1 MRMFVKYLI
10 VVALCG
16 AALLNS
22 CIKEE
27 IFKEEV
33 AELSVN
39 LTRAGTSST
48 VQGDAI
54 TDVWIWAFKC
64 DINGTSGAP
73 TLSDDTVAVGGR
85 YVSGLS
91 SYGNISV
98 HLPLPICD
106 GEQDYLLVAVI
117 NTQTFTGAQFSAD
130 STWGEIKSATFNDN
144 AKFWSACPSDE
155 GLTPEVMPVSNWTTF
170 TIKSNNTHS
179 SNCYRLNLPVYRAVA
194 KAQFFASR
202 SNSSLDVDILE
213 ATVVASKG
221 YSNGKV
227 LTRSV
232 EQSTGSNSEVIQR
245 GIPDATSTSW
255 WWGVPKGA
263 ETLVYNM
270 KNSDSGFTA
279 VTDIATTN
287 ALTDIVGGQYTKVAS
302 TFLYENDFEAAT
314 PEGFN
319 YAAQQGD
326 GYNMYVK
333 YSVNGQVKEAY
344 TPLGKVVRNHDYQ
357 IKATVDAGGQMNFN
371 VIVNEWLLDE
381 EQIMDYQNTVTV
393 SSDDMLMWR
402 SATPASEGGKT
413 TVKDNGR
420 VETAPVGDFTTTR
433 TDLVDLGSL
442 AGGSASLDFGL
453 RAPVGGK
460 WYAELVT
467 IQGEVGA
474 VVFKENNSTVISGDI
489 STTNRIVLN
498 IKNAK
503 ANSATQGGYTDNIV
517 ELQISAKKVWGG
529 QERTYKVFGLTGLE
543 NNANYQLIQPLGN

>member
-64 DINGTSGAP
+64 DIDASGAAS
-73 TLSDDTVAVGGR
+73 LNDDTTAVGSR

-91 SYGNISV
+91 NYGNISV

-117 NTQTFTGAQFSAD
+117 NTQTFTGVQFSAD
-130 STWGEIKSATFNDN
+130 ITWGEIKSAKFNDK
-144 AKFWSACPSDE
+144 AEFWSACPSDE

-194 KAQFFASR
+194 KAQFFARR

-213 ATVVASKG
+213 AKVVASKG

-227 LTRSV
+227 LTRSA

-245 GIPDATSTSW
+245 GLPIVASSSW
-255 WWGVPKGA
+255 WWGEPNGA

-287 ALTDIVGGQYTKVAS
+287 ALTDIVGGKYTKVAS

-357 IKATVDAGGQMNFN
+357 IKATVDAGGQMSFN

-393 SSDDMLMWR
+393 SSADMLRWI

-413 TVKDNGR
+413 TVKKDGS
-420 VETAPVGDFTTTR
+420 VETAPVGDFTTIR

-442 AGGSASLDFGL
+442 AGGRASLDFGL

-503 ANSATQGGYTDNIV
+503 ANSATQGSYTDNIV

>member
-64 DINGTSGAP
+64 DIDALGAP
-73 TLSDDTVAVGGR
+73 TLSDDTTAVGGR

-130 STWGEIKSATFNDN
+130 ITWGEIKSATFNDD
-144 AKFWSACPSDE
+144 AEFWSACPSDE

-170 TIKSNNTHS
+170 TIKSDNTHS
-179 SNCYRLNLPVYRAVA
+179 SNCYRLDLPVYRAVA
-194 KAQFFASR
+194 KAQFFVSR
-202 SNSSLDVDILE
+202 SNSSLDVDILD
-213 ATVVASKG
+213 AQVVASKG

-227 LTRSV
+227 LTRSA
-232 EQSTGSNSEVIQR
+232 EQSTGSNSEAIQR
-245 GIPDATSTSW
+245 GMPNAASTSW
-255 WWGVPKGA
+255 WWGKLTDA
-263 ETLVYNM
+263 NTLVYQM
-270 KNSDSGFTA
+270 KNGDSGFKA
-279 VTDIATTN
+279 VSDIATTN

-357 IKATVDAGGQMNFN
+357 IKATVDAGGQMSFN

-393 SSDDMLMWR
+393 SSDDMLRWI

-413 TVKDNGR
+413 TITNGR
-420 VETAPVGDFTTTR
+420 VETAPVGDFTTMR

-442 AGGSASLDFGL
+442 AGGRASLDFGL
-453 RAPVGGK
+453 RAPAGGK

-474 VVFKENNSTVISGDI
+474 VVFAENNSTVISGDI

-503 ANSATQGGYTDNIV
+503 ANSATQGSYTDNIV

>member
-1 MRMFVKYLI
+1 MFVKYLI

-64 DINGTSGAP
+64 DIDASGAP
-73 TLSDDTVAVGGR
+73 TLSDNTVAVGGR

-130 STWGEIKSATFNDN
+130 STWGEIKSAKFNDD

-170 TIKSNNTHS
+170 TIKSDNTHS

-194 KAQFFASR
+194 KAQFFVSR
-202 SNSSLDVDILE
+202 SNSSLDVDILD
-213 ATVVASKG
+213 AKVVASKG

-227 LTRSV
+227 LTRSA
-232 EQSTGSNSEVIQR
+232 EQSIGSNSEAIQR
-245 GIPDATSTSW
+245 GIPDAASTSW
-255 WWGVPKGA
+255 WWGVPNGA

-279 VTDIATTN
+279 VSDIATTN
-287 ALTDIVGGQYTKVAS
+287 ALTDIVDGEYTKVAS
-302 TFLYENDFEAAT
+302 TFLYENDFDAAT
-314 PEGFN
+314 PDGFN

-393 SSDDMLMWR
+393 SSEDMLKWL

-433 TDLVDLGSL
+433 VDLVDLGSL
-442 AGGSASLDFGL
+442 AGGRASLDFGL
-453 RAPVGGK
+453 RAPAGGK

-474 VVFKENNSTVISGDI
+474 VVFAENNSTVISGDI

-503 ANSATQGGYTDNIV
+503 ANSATQGSYTDNIV

-529 QERTYKVFGLTGLE
+529 QERTYKVFGLTGLD

>member
-64 DINGTSGAP
+64 DIDASGAAS
-73 TLSDDTVAVGGR
+73 LNDDTTAVGSR

-91 SYGNISV
+91 NYGNISV

-117 NTQTFTGAQFSAD
+117 NTQTFTGVQFSAD
-130 STWGEIKSATFNDN
+130 ITWGEIKSAKFNDK
-144 AKFWSACPSDE
+144 AEFWSACPSDE

-194 KAQFFASR
+194 KAQFFARR

-213 ATVVASKG
+213 AKVVASKG

-227 LTRSV
+227 LTRSA

-245 GIPDATSTSW
+245 GLPNVASSSW
-255 WWGVPKGA
+255 WWGEPNGA

-287 ALTDIVGGQYTKVAS
+287 ALTDIVGGKYTKVAS

-357 IKATVDAGGQMNFN
+357 IKATVDAGGQMSFN

-393 SSDDMLMWR
+393 SSADMLRWI

-413 TVKDNGR
+413 TVKKDGS
-420 VETAPVGDFTTTR
+420 VETAPVGDFTTIR

-442 AGGSASLDFGL
+442 AGGRASLDFGL

-503 ANSATQGGYTDNIV
+503 ANSATQGSYTDNIV

>member
-64 DINGTSGAP
+64 KIDDASGAP

-117 NTQTFTGAQFSAD
+117 NTKTFTGAQFSAD
-130 STWGEIKSATFNDN
+130 STWGEIKSATFNDD

-179 SNCYRLNLPVYRAVA
+179 SNCYHLNLPVYRAVA

-213 ATVVASKG
+213 AKVVASKG

-232 EQSTGSNSEVIQR
+232 EKSTGSNNEVIQR
-245 GIPDATSTSW
+245 GIPNATSTSW
-255 WWGVPKGA
+255 WWGELDGA
-263 ETLVYNM
+263 KTLVYNM

-287 ALTDIVGGQYTKVAS
+287 ALTDIVGGEYTKVAS
-302 TFLYENDFEAAT
+302 TFLYENDFDAAT
-314 PEGFN
+314 PDGFN
-319 YAAQQGD
+319 YSAQQGD

-333 YSVNGQVKEAY
+333 YSVNGQEKEAY

-357 IKATVDAGGQMNFN
+357 IKATVDAGGQMSFN

-413 TVKDNGR
+413 TITNGR
-420 VETAPVGDFTTTR
+420 VVTAPVGDFTTTR

-442 AGGSASLDFGL
+442 ANGRASLDFGL
-453 RAPVGGK
+453 RAPTGGR

-474 VVFKENNSTVISGDI
+474 VVFAENNSTVISGEI
-489 STTNRIVLN
+489 SATNRIVLN

-517 ELQISAKKVWGG
+517 ELQITAKKVWGG

>member
-64 DINGTSGAP
+64 DIDASGAAS
-73 TLSDDTVAVGGR
+73 LNDDTTAVGGR

-91 SYGNISV
+91 GYGNISV

-106 GEQDYLLVAVI
+106 GKQDYLLVAVI

-130 STWGEIKSATFNDN
+130 STWGEIKSATFNDD
-144 AKFWSACPSDE
+144 AEFWSACPSDE

-170 TIKSNNTHS
+170 TIKSDNTHS

-213 ATVVASKG
+213 AKVVASKG

-227 LTRSV
+227 LTRSA

-245 GIPDATSTSW
+245 GIPDAASTSW
-255 WWGVPKGA
+255 WWGVPNGA

-357 IKATVDAGGQMNFN
+357 IKATVDAGGQMSFN

-393 SSDDMLMWR
+393 SSADMLRWI

-413 TVKDNGR
+413 TVKKDGS
-420 VETAPVGDFTTTR
+420 VETAPVGDFTTIR

-442 AGGSASLDFGL
+442 AGGRASLDFGL

-503 ANSATQGGYTDNIV
+503 ANSATQGSYTDNIV

-529 QERTYKVFGLTGLE
+529 QERTYKVFGLTGLD

>member
-1 MRMFVKYLI
+1 MFVKYLI

-64 DINGTSGAP
+64 DIDTSGAP
-73 TLSDDTVAVGGR
+73 TLSDNTVAVGGR

-106 GEQDYLLVAVI
+106 GKQDYLLVAVI

-130 STWGEIKSATFNDN
+130 STWGEIKSATFNDD

-202 SNSSLDVDILE
+202 SNSSLDVDILD
-213 ATVVASKG
+213 AKVVASKG

-227 LTRSV
+227 LTRSA
-232 EQSTGSNSEVIQR
+232 EQSTGSNSETIQR
-245 GIPDATSTSW
+245 GIPDAASTSW
-255 WWGVPKGA
+255 WWGVPNRA

-287 ALTDIVGGQYTKVAS
+287 ALTDIVSGQYTKVAS

-393 SSDDMLMWR
+393 SSDDMLRWI

-413 TVKDNGR
+413 TVKKDGS
-420 VETAPVGDFTTTR
+420 VETAPVGDFTTMR

-442 AGGSASLDFGL
+442 AGGRASLDFGL

-474 VVFKENNSTVISGDI
+474 VVFAENNSTVISGDI

-503 ANSATQGGYTDNIV
+503 ANSATQGSYTDNIV

>member
-1 MRMFVKYLI
+1 MFVKYLI

-64 DINGTSGAP
+64 DIDASGAAS
-73 TLSDDTVAVGGR
+73 LNDDTTAVGSR

-91 SYGNISV
+91 NYGNISV

-117 NTQTFTGAQFSAD
+117 NTQTFTGVQFSAD
-130 STWGEIKSATFNDN
+130 ITWGEIKSAKFNDK
-144 AKFWSACPSDE
+144 AEFWSACPSDE

-194 KAQFFASR
+194 KAQFFARR

-213 ATVVASKG
+213 AKVVASKG

-227 LTRSV
+227 LTRSA

-245 GIPDATSTSW
+245 GLPNVASSSW
-255 WWGVPKGA
+255 WWGEPNGA

-287 ALTDIVGGQYTKVAS
+287 ALTDIVGGKYTKVAS

-357 IKATVDAGGQMNFN
+357 IKATVDAGGQMSFN

-393 SSDDMLMWR
+393 SSADMLRWI

-413 TVKDNGR
+413 TVKKDGS
-420 VETAPVGDFTTTR
+420 VETAPVGDFTTIR

-442 AGGSASLDFGL
+442 AGGRASLDFGL

-503 ANSATQGGYTDNIV
+503 ANSATQGSYTDNIV

>member
-64 DINGTSGAP
+64 DIDASGAAS
-73 TLSDDTVAVGGR
+73 LNDDTTAVGSR

-91 SYGNISV
+91 NYGNISV

-130 STWGEIKSATFNDN
+130 ITWGEIKNATFNNN
-144 AKFWSACPSDE
+144 AEFWSVCPSDE

-170 TIKSNNTHS
+170 TITSGNTHPTE
-179 SNCYRLNLPVYRAVA
+179 CYRLTLPVYRAVA

-202 SNSSLDVDILE
+202 SNSSLKVDILD
-213 ATVVASKG
+213 AKVVASKG

-227 LTRSV
+227 LTRSA
-232 EQSTGSNSEVIQR
+232 EQSTGSNSEAIQR
-245 GIPDATSTSW
+245 GLPNVDSSSW
-255 WWGVPKGA
+255 WWGEPDGA
-263 ETLVYNM
+263 NTLVYQM
-270 KNSDSGFTA
+270 KNSDSGFKA
-279 VTDIATTN
+279 VSDIATTN
-287 ALTDIVGGQYTKVAS
+287 ALTDIVGGEYTKVAS

-357 IKATVDAGGQMNFN
+357 IKATVDAGGQMSFN

-393 SSDDMLMWR
+393 SSDDMLMWL

-413 TVKDNGR
+413 TVKEDGR

-433 TDLVDLGSL
+433 VDLVDLGSL
-442 AGGSASLDFGL
+442 AGGRASLDFGL

-474 VVFKENNSTVISGDI
+474 VVFAENNSTVISGDI
-489 STTNRIVLN
+489 STTNRIALN